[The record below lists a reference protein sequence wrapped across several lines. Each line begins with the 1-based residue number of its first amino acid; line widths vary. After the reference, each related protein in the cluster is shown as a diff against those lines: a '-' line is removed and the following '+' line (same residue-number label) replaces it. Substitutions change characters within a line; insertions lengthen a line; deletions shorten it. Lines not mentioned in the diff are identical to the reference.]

1 MYFTVDGHQ
10 KSENDNLIDQMFRLR
25 AQVFK
30 DELGWDVEVH
40 NHREVDRYDNLNPVY
55 LMWTNPSQTT
65 LLGSLRLLPTTGPTL
80 LYDVFRRTFPNDV
93 ELSAPSI
100 WEGTRLCVNQTAIAQ
115 EYPEME
121 MKTAFCRMLLALC
134 EVGIENGIST
144 FVSNFEPPT
153 KRLYQMAG
161 APLNYLGKADGYGK
175 RPVCAGTF
183 KADIETLNI
192 MRSKLNISKPLL
204 MPKKR
209 YEFEKSISQIAA

>member
-1 MYFTVDGHQ
+1 MYFTVEGHQ
-10 KSENDNLIDQMFRLR
+10 ASANKNLIDQMYRLR

-30 DELGWDVEVH
+30 NELGWDVEVQ
-40 NHREVDRYDNLNPVY
+40 NGREFDQYDDLNPVY
-55 LMWTNPSQTT
+55 LMWTDPAKKV

-80 LYDVFRRTFPNDV
+80 LYDIFRDTFPNDL
-93 ELSAPSI
+93 ELSAPGI
-100 WEGTRLCVNQTAIAQ
+100 WEGTRLCINQTAIAR
-115 EYPEME
+115 EHPEME

-134 EVGIENGIST
+134 EVGVENGIST

-183 KADIETLNI
+183 KSNQETLSV
-192 MRSKLNISKPLL
+192 MRQKLGVNQPML
-204 MPKKR
+204 MPKKQNDL
-209 YEFEKSISQIAA
+209 EKTISQIAA